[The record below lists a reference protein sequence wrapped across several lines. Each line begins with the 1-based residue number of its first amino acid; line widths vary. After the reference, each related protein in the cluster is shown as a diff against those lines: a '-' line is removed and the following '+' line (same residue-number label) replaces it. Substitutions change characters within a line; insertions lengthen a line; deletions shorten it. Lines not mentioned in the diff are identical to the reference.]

1 MEFLFSLATPI
12 DTASDYR
19 FVGAYFDPRV
29 YNSRLPSAAVHVD
42 TVLHEYA
49 HYLDNVFHWSKNNPL
64 LTHLGSIDTTGF
76 YNILYDLSSGSYCYE
91 MRSDDPK
98 DWVTKYGFNP
108 GYGGCASGY
117 SVVFEEWAEAFSMY
131 VADGRK
137 FRAAAQQSSLIAQQY
152 AWIKNNVFGGV
163 EYDTDLPRD
172 LESGCNDVYGTSSAQ
187 PGYASCSDGYIWNY
201 TLPVLQYGLTI
212 NAAGD
217 GSGTITSSSGG
228 IDYTY
233 PTTMT
238 GNLAL
243 DSGKVITLTATAGS
257 GATVAWSGNCSVTS
271 GTSTVST
278 CFINAMDAAKIVT
291 ATFSMPPVNAV
302 CGSSNGRTLPVMPS
316 TSLCSVGM

>member
-1 MEFLFSLATPI
+1 
-12 DTASDYR
+12 
-19 FVGAYFDPRV
+19 
-29 YNSRLPSAAVHVD
+29 
-42 TVLHEYA
+42 
-49 HYLDNVFHWSKNNPL
+49 
-64 LTHLGSIDTTGF
+64 
-76 YNILYDLSSGSYCYE
+76 
-91 MRSDDPK
+91 
-98 DWVTKYGFNP
+98 
-108 GYGGCASGY
+108 
-117 SVVFEEWAEAFSMY
+117 MY